1 MFQNLYEP
9 ITLKNWHI
17 GLIVVLLIVV
27 VIVTAIGLDMTKKIE
42 ATVVKKSNFAS
53 AGAIAGTVGKNIGTD
68 IGQGIFEEA
77 TGISPDSQNVLIAA
91 AKNPNQFNLNTFEAA
106 GEQTV
111 NTMKQVYTPVVDT
124 VVNVADDIGDWF
136 SSW

>member
-1 MFQNLYEP
+1 MENRYLALIIIGVTSANLKVTKSIE
-9 ITLKNWHI
+9 N
-17 GLIVVLLIVV
+17 V
-27 VIVTAIGLDMTKKIE
+27 VIP
-42 ATVVKKSNFAS
+42 KKSNFAS
-53 AGAIAGTVGKNIGTD
+53 AWAIAGTIGKSIGTD
-68 IGQGIFEEA
+68 IGQGIVEDA

>member
-1 MFQNLYEP
+1 MENRYLAL
-9 ITLKNWHI
+9 III
-17 GLIVVLLIVV
+17 GLL
-27 VIVTAIGLDMTKKIE
+27 VIIIGVTSANLKVTKSIE
-42 ATVVKKSNFAS
+42 NGVIPKKSNFAS
-53 AGAIAGTVGKNIGTD
+53 AWAIARSDSKSIGTGIGTD
-68 IGQGIFEEA
+68 IGQGIVEDA

-124 VVNVADDIGDWF
+124 VVNVADDVGDWF
-136 SSW
+136 SSWW